1 MIRRRADRWLAWALA
16 AATGLAQAAEVA
28 AVLEWSQRLDLSS
41 AVSGVVEAVRVAPGQ
56 EVKAGDLLLALD
68 ATPYKAQVA
77 EARAEADRFLEEEA
91 EARRDLRRVEELYA
105 RTVSATTEL
114 DAAKLRHA
122 RARYALAA
130 AEARVERARW
140 QLARSELRAPFGA
153 IVLARRAEPGMVV
166 ASQCEPP
173 TLLSLA
179 RDDEL
184 VARARL
190 TPGQAS
196 AIRIGREVDVSVA
209 GKRHKAKVRAIIH
222 DGVGE
227 APFMLE
233 VALPRSKGLVAGLA
247 AHLRLP

>member
-1 MIRRRADRWLAWALA
+1 MRRSVCRWLAWMLA
-16 AATGLAQAAEVA
+16 AATALSQAAEFP
-28 AVLEWSQRLDLSS
+28 AVLDWSQRLDLSS
-41 AVSGVVEAVRVAPGQ
+41 PVAGVVESVRVMPGQ

-68 ATPYKAQVA
+68 AAPYKAQVA
-77 EARAEADRFLEEEA
+77 EARAEADRLLEEEA
-91 EARRDLRRVEELYA
+91 DARRDLSRVEELYA

-114 DAAKLRHA
+114 DAARLRHA
-122 RARYALAA
+122 RARHALAA

-153 IVLARRAEPGMVV
+153 VVLARQAEPGMVV
-166 ASQCEPP
+166 ASQCAPP
-173 TLLSLA
+173 PLLSLA

-190 TPGQAS
+190 TAGQAS
-196 AIRIGREVDVSVA
+196 GIRIGREVDVSAA
-209 GKRHKAKVRAIIH
+209 GRRHKGKVRAIIH
-222 DGVGE
+222 DGAGE
-227 APFMLE
+227 APYMLE